1 MHDQP
6 KLKPLARSDFYPD
19 HRASRLQVEGTVARG
34 QLVSD
39 SPFATGKLDG
49 QLTHDLPVPLNAELL
64 QTGRVR
70 FDTFC
75 APCHGRTGAGNGLV
89 VQRGFKAPRSFHE
102 DRLRQVPVGYFFDAM
117 TNGFGAMADYRAQ
130 VPVGDRWAIAA
141 YLRALQL
148 SQNARVE
155 DVPATMRPA
164 LDAPAAAAAGAASAH
179 GTPSEARH

>member
-1 MHDQP
+1 M
-6 KLKPLARSDFYPD
+6 
-19 HRASRLQVEGTVARG
+19 
-34 QLVSD
+34 
-39 SPFATGKLDG
+39 DG
-49 QLTHDLPVPLNAELL
+49 QLTHDLPVPLTPELL

-75 APCHGRTGAGNGLV
+75 APCHGRTGRGNGLV

-148 SQNARVE
+148 SQNARAE
-155 DVPATMRPA
+155 DVPADKRAA
-164 LDAPAAAAAGAASAH
+164 LDAGARDPRRAA
-179 GTPSEARH
+179 PSEAQALTP

>member
-1 MHDQP
+1 MHNQP
-6 KLKPLARSDFYPD
+6 KLKPLSRSDFYPD

-34 QLVSD
+34 QLVD
-39 SPFATGKLDG
+39 ETPFSTGKVDG
-49 QLTHDLPVPLNAELL
+49 QLTHDLPVPLTPELL
-64 QTGRVR
+64 QAGRVR

-75 APCHGRTGAGNGLV
+75 SPCHGRTGAGNGLV
-89 VQRGFKAPRSFHE
+89 VQRGFKAPPSFHG
-102 DRLRQVPVGYFFDAM
+102 DRLRQVPVGYFFDVM

-155 DVPATMRPA
+155 DVPTTMRSA
-164 LDAPAAAAAGAASAH
+164 LDAPAGAVTESVSGH
-179 GTPSEARH
+179 GTPSEARP